1 MPDDV
6 KTPPEDGG
14 ATRETRLADALS
26 ERYLA
31 YALSTITA
39 RSLPDVRDGLK
50 PVHRRLLWAMH
61 QLRLD
66 PEAGFKKCARI
77 VGDVMGKYHPH
88 GDSSIY
94 EALVRQAQDFA
105 ARYPLVEGQ
114 GNFGNID
121 GDNAAAMRYTEA
133 RLTQVA
139 QAMLDGIEEDA
150 VDFRATYDGE
160 EREPIVLPAA
170 FPNLLANGAA
180 GIAVGMA
187 TSIPPHNAGELCD
200 AALKQLEAF
209 QARRLTRDAM
219 AAPDTR
225 AAFFDASLPL
235 MLDVLSG
242 PDFPTGGVL
251 VESKEA
257 MREAYLTGRGGFRVR
272 ARWEREAL
280 KNGTWQI
287 VVTEIPYQVQKA
299 KLIEQIA
306 QLLEE
311 KKLPLLGDVRDESTD
326 VVRLVLEP
334 KSRTVEPAVLMETLF
349 RATSLESRFP
359 LNMNV
364 LDADRTPRVMGLP
377 EVLWSWL
384 DHRHVVLV
392 RRTEHRL
399 AAIARRLEIL
409 DGYLVA
415 YLNLD
420 EVIRIIRAEDEPK
433 PVLMATF
440 SLTELQ
446 ADSIL
451 NMRLRSLRKLEE
463 MEIRKEHKKLSAEQK
478 KLQGLMASEGKR
490 WASIAEEIAAT
501 RAAFGDGALGKRR
514 TETGRVLPAVLVD
527 ETAFVER
534 EPITVILSEKGW
546 IRAQKGHIPLDG
558 EIRFK
563 EGDSLLVAL
572 HAETTDRVVVF
583 ATNGKAYTLKA
594 DAIPR
599 GRGDGQ
605 PVRLMVDLTNEDA
618 VVAMF
623 VHRDAQ
629 RFLVAASDGKGFIVK
644 GEDLLA
650 EKRTGKQVLNV
661 DPPTEAALCI
671 PADGDSVA
679 VIGENRKLL
688 VFPIDQVPEMTR
700 GRGVQLQA
708 YRDGGLSDAKVF
720 NRADGLTW
728 TLGGRTRTEADLR
741 PWLGNRAG
749 AGKAPPN
756 GFPRGNRFE

>member
-133 RLTQVA
+133 RLTAVA
-139 QAMLDGIEEDA
+139 QAMLDGIEENA

-200 AALKQLEAF
+200 AALRQLEEF
-209 QARRLTRDAM
+209 HRRKLTREAL
-219 AAPDTR
+219 AAADTR
-225 AAFFDASLPL
+225 AAFFEASLPL
-235 MLDVLSG
+235 MLDKLSG

-251 VESKEA
+251 VESKES

-306 QLLEE
+306 QLLED
-311 KKLPLLGDVRDESTD
+311 KKLPLLGDLRDESTD

-349 RATSLESRFP
+349 RATALESRFP

-433 PVLMATF
+433 PVLMAAF

-451 NMRLRSLRKLEE
+451 NMRLRSLRRLEE
-463 MEIRKEHKKLSAEQK
+463 MEIRREHKKLSAEQK

-490 WASIAEEIAAT
+490 WAAIAEEIAAT
-501 RAAFGDGALGKRR
+501 RAAFGEGALGRRR
-514 TETGRVLPAVLVD
+514 TETGRILPAVLVD

-546 IRAQKGHIPLDG
+546 IRAQKGHVPLDG
-558 EIRFK
+558 ELRFK

-572 HAETTDRVVVF
+572 HAETTDRIVVF
-583 ATNGKAYTLKA
+583 ATNGRAYTLKA
-594 DAIPR
+594 DTIPR

-623 VHRDAQ
+623 VHRDGA

-650 EKRTGKQVLNV
+650 EKRTGKQVMNI
-661 DPPTEAALCI
+661 DSPTEAALCV
-671 PADGDSVA
+671 PAEGDSVA
-679 VIGENRKLL
+679 VIGENRKLI
-688 VFPIDQVPEMTR
+688 VFPVDQVPEMAR

-720 NRADGLTW
+720 TRAEGLTW
-728 TLGGRTRTEADLR
+728 TLGGRARTETDLR

-749 AGKAPPN
+749 AGRAPPN
-756 GFPRGNRFE
+756 GFPKGNRFE